1 MQTLHIEIYNRIE
14 DHNTL
19 NIDTVAKL
27 IECTK
32 QELSRFLNNNGG
44 LSFRKL
50 LRLSHVLYPDTQV
63 VTMESWCLRV
73 NTTES
78 IKQSFEYASITRNK
92 KLLKQLIDLFAND
105 KAVSK
110 YVAIYSVLYDFYI
123 NAIGAKDLVNRLNKV
138 GQLSGELAILAE
150 IIKCYNYYYHGKYHL
165 ILETA
170 KEAEKL
176 VFELNDRHLFIKE
189 SYLHRISEL
198 LGHVSV
204 HFNDVK
210 SARYYAYLIINAN
223 ICAKTVSGAYDIVGM
238 SYLSEDKHKCIENL
252 QIRYEIAKTLGE
264 PDIEKMARR
273 NLEYAKLY
281 LGFKLDADSDPIL
294 LRLQDNK
301 GSEFELKLLKEAIFQ
316 QGEDDFLV
324 ILRAGAKNSLKKMHE
339 CRKYFFKR
347 SNYLFAS
354 IAARETKKLGE
365 TSALIDDFVDFKIEI
380 KGDVEFEENFIR
392 CFNRVSIGCR
402 SISA

>member
-1 MQTLHIEIYNRIE
+1 MQTLHREIYNRIE

-19 NIDTVAKL
+19 NIDTVARL

-32 QELSRFLNNNGG
+32 QELSRFLNNKGG

-50 LRLSHVLYPDTQV
+50 LRLSHVLHPDNQV
-63 VTMESWCLRV
+63 EVMESWCLRV

-92 KLLKQLIDLFAND
+92 SLLKQLIDLYTKD
-105 KAVSK
+105 KTVAK
-110 YVAIYSVLYDFYI
+110 HVAIYSILYDFYT
-123 NAIGAKDLVNRLNKV
+123 NEIGAKDLIGRLNKV
-138 GQLSGELAILAE
+138 GQLSGELSILSN
-150 IIKCYNYYYHGKYHL
+150 IIKCYNYYYHEKYHL

-170 KEAEKL
+170 KEAEML
-176 VFELNDRHLFIKE
+176 VYELNERHLFIKE
-189 SYLHRISEL
+189 SYLHRIAEL

-204 HFNDVK
+204 HFNDVE
-210 SARYYAYLIINAN
+210 SARHYAYLIINAN

-238 SYLSEDKHKCIENL
+238 SYLSEDKNKCIENL
-252 QIRYEIAKTLGE
+252 QTRYDIAKTLGE

-273 NLEYAKLY
+273 NLDYAKLY

-301 GSEFELKLLKEAIFQ
+301 GSEFELKLLKEAIFK

-324 ILRAGAKNSLKKMHE
+324 LLRACARNSLEKMHE
-339 CRKYFFKR
+339 CRQYFFKQ
-347 SNYLFAS
+347 SNYLFAG
-354 IAARETKKLGE
+354 IAAREAKKLGE
-365 TSALIDDFVDFKIEI
+365 TSVLIDEFVNFKIET

-392 CFNRVSIGCR
+392 CFNSVSNYCS